1 MQTTCGEFLMHAAV
15 ITAYD
20 APPVY
25 GEHPEPVAQGEHEM
39 VVDVL
44 AAGLHHLTR
53 AKADGTHY
61 SATGVFPLVPGADA
75 VVRDSSGRLRYAA
88 LDDTNLGTFAER
100 TVIDTRRSVVLPGDV
115 DPVRIAA
122 AMNPGMSSWVALSR
136 RITFHAGQRVLIL
149 GATGNAGRMAV
160 QIAKRFGAA
169 QVFAAGRDATRLR
182 ALPGLGADQAL
193 TFDEIAAAADVDV
206 VLDFVW
212 GAPAAGAMLPMLTAR
227 ADRSAPLTWVQIGSM
242 AGASAPIPSAA
253 LRAAR
258 LEIVGSGIGSVSP
271 RDFIAELPE
280 LAKAVTEGALDV
292 QARAVP
298 LARIAQAWSETTGE
312 RLVLVP

>member
-1 MQTTCGEFLMHAAV
+1 MRAAV
-15 ITAYD
+15 LTSYGTPPAYS
-20 APPVY
+20 
-25 GEHPEPVAQGEHEM
+25 EHPDPVARSEHDM

-53 AKADGTHY
+53 AKADGSHY
-61 SATGVFPLVPGADA
+61 SATGVFPLVPGVDG
-75 VVRDSSGRLRYAA
+75 VVRDPQGRLRYAV

-100 TVIDTRRSVVLPGDV
+100 TVIDARRSIVLPDDA

-122 AMNPGMSSWVALSR
+122 AMNPGMSSWVALRR
-136 RITFHAGQRVLIL
+136 RITFREGQRVLIL
-149 GATGNAGRMAV
+149 GATGSAGRMAV

-169 QVFAAGRDATRLR
+169 EVFAVGRDAERLKT
-182 ALPGLGADQAL
+182 LTELGAHQAL

-212 GAPAAGAMLPMLTAR
+212 GAPAAGAMLPILTAR
-227 ADRSAPLTWVQIGSM
+227 ADRSAPLTWVQIGSI
-242 AGASAPIPSAA
+242 AGDPAPIPSAA

-258 LEIVGSGIGSVSP
+258 LQIVGSGIGSVSP

-280 LAKAVTEGALDV
+280 LVAAVTDNALDV

-298 LARIAQAWSETTGE
+298 LARIGQAWNEPASE
-312 RLVLVP
+312 RLVFVP

>member
-1 MQTTCGEFLMHAAV
+1 MHAAV

-20 APPVY
+20 APPAY
-25 GEHPEPVAQGEHEM
+25 GEHPEPVARGEHEM

-53 AKADGTHY
+53 SKANGTHY
-61 SATGVFPLVPGADA
+61 SATGVFPLVPGVDA
-75 VVRDSSGRLRYAA
+75 VVRDSSGRLRYAV

-100 TVIDTRRSVVLPGDV
+100 TVIDVRRSVVLPDEV

-122 AMNPGMSSWVALSR
+122 AMNPGMSSWVALRR
-136 RITFHAGQRVLIL
+136 RIAFRAGQRVLVL
-149 GATGNAGRMAV
+149 GATGSAGRMAIQV
-160 QIAKRFGAA
+160 AKRFGAA
-169 QVFAAGRDATRLR
+169 QVFAAGRDATRLE
-182 ALPGLGADQAL
+182 ALPGLGADRAL
-193 TFDEIAAAADVDV
+193 TFDELAAAADVDV

-212 GAPAAGAMLPMLTAR
+212 GAPAADAMLPMLTAR
-227 ADRSAPLTWVQIGSM
+227 TDRSAPLTWVQIGSM

-258 LEIVGSGIGSVSP
+258 LEIVGSGIGSVPP

-280 LAKAVTEGALDV
+280 LAQAVTEGALDV

-298 LARIAQAWSETTGE
+298 LARIAEAWSQETGE
-312 RLVLVP
+312 RLVFVP

>member
-1 MQTTCGEFLMHAAV
+1 MRAAV

-25 GEHPEPVAQGEHEM
+25 GECPEPVARGEHEI

-53 AKADGTHY
+53 AKANGTHY
-61 SATGVFPLVPGADA
+61 TATGVFPLVPGVDA
-75 VVRDSSGRLRYAA
+75 VVRDPSGTLRYAV

-100 TVIDTRRSVVLPGDV
+100 TVIDTRRSVVLPDDV

-122 AMNPGMSSWVALSR
+122 AMNPGMSSWVALRR
-136 RITFHAGQRVLIL
+136 RITFRDGQSVLVL
-149 GATGNAGRMAV
+149 GATGSAGRMAI

-182 ALPGLGADQAL
+182 TLPALGADQAL
-193 TFDEIAAAADVDV
+193 AFGEIAAAADVDV

-212 GAPAAGAMLPMLTAR
+212 GTPAADAMLPLLTAR
-227 ADRSAPLTWVQIGSM
+227 ADRSAPLTWIQIGSM

-258 LEIVGSGIGSVSP
+258 LNIVGSGIGSVSP

-280 LAKAVTEGALDV
+280 LAKAVTEGAIDV
-292 QARAVP
+292 NARTVP
-298 LARIAQAWSETTGE
+298 LSRIATAWSEATTE
-312 RLVLVP
+312 RVVFVP

>member
-1 MQTTCGEFLMHAAV
+1 MHAAV

-20 APPVY
+20 APPAY
-25 GEHPEPVAQGEHEM
+25 GEHPEPVARGEHEM

-53 AKADGTHY
+53 SKANGTHY
-61 SATGVFPLVPGADA
+61 SATGVFPLVPGVDG
-75 VVRDSSGRLRYAA
+75 VVRDSSGRLRYAV

-100 TVIDTRRSVVLPGDV
+100 TVIDVRRSVVLPDGV

-122 AMNPGMSSWVALSR
+122 AMNPGMSSWVALRR
-136 RITFHAGQRVLIL
+136 RIAFRAGQRVLVL
-149 GATGNAGRMAV
+149 GATGSAGRMAIQV
-160 QIAKRFGAA
+160 AKRFGAA
-169 QVFAAGRDATRLR
+169 QVFAAGRDTTRLE
-182 ALPGLGADQAL
+182 ALSGLGAYRAL
-193 TFDEIAAAADVDV
+193 TFDEIATAADVDV

-212 GAPAAGAMLPMLTAR
+212 GAPAADAMLPMLTAR

-258 LEIVGSGIGSVSP
+258 LEIVGSGIGSVPP

-280 LAKAVTEGALDV
+280 LAQAVTEGALDV

-298 LARIAQAWSETTGE
+298 LARIAEAWSQEAGE
-312 RLVLVP
+312 RLVFVP

>member
-1 MQTTCGEFLMHAAV
+1 MHAAV

-20 APPVY
+20 APPVH
-25 GEHPEPVAQGEHEM
+25 GEHPEPMARGEHEI

-53 AKADGTHY
+53 AKAAGTHY
-61 SATGVFPLVPGADA
+61 SATGVFPLVPGADG
-75 VVRDSSGRLRYAA
+75 VVRDSSGRLRYAV
-88 LDDTNLGTFAER
+88 LEDTNLGTFAER
-100 TVIDTRRSVVLPGDV
+100 TVIDVRRSVVLPDDV

-122 AMNPGMSSWVALSR
+122 AMNPGMSSWVALRR
-136 RITFHAGQRVLIL
+136 RIAFREGQRVLIL
-149 GATGNAGRMAV
+149 GATGSAGRMAI

-169 QVFAAGRDATRLR
+169 QVFAAGRDATRLE
-182 ALPGLGADQAL
+182 ALSGLGADRVL
-193 TFDEIAAAADVDV
+193 TYDDIAAAADVDV

-212 GAPAAGAMLPMLTAR
+212 GAPAAGAVLPMLTAR
-227 ADRSAPLTWVQIGSM
+227 ADRSAPLTWIQIGSM
-242 AGASAPIPSAA
+242 AGESAPIPSAA

-258 LEIVGSGIGSVSP
+258 LNIVGSGIGSVSP

-280 LAKAVTEGALDV
+280 LAQAVTEGALDV
-292 QARAVP
+292 RARAVP
-298 LARIAQAWSETTGE
+298 LARISRAWSEKTGE

>member
-1 MQTTCGEFLMHAAV
+1 MHAAV
-15 ITAYD
+15 ITAFD

-44 AAGLHHLTR
+44 AAGLHHLAR
-53 AKADGTHY
+53 AKANGSHY
-61 SATGVFPLVPGADA
+61 SATGVFPLVPGVDG
-75 VVRDSSGRLRYAA
+75 VVRDSSGRLRYVA

-100 TVIDTRRSVVLPGDV
+100 TVIDARRSVVLPDDV
-115 DPVRIAA
+115 DPVRIAG
-122 AMNPGMSSWVALSR
+122 AMNPGMSSWVALRR
-136 RITFHAGQRVLIL
+136 RIAFREGQRVLIL
-149 GATGNAGRMAV
+149 GATGNAGRMAI

-169 QVFAAGRDATRLR
+169 EVFAVGRDATRLK
-182 ALPGLGADQAL
+182 ALPDLGADQAL
-193 TFDEIAAAADVDV
+193 TFDEVAAAADVDV

-242 AGASAPIPSAA
+242 AGASAPIPSVA
-253 LRAAR
+253 LRATR
-258 LEIVGSGIGSVSP
+258 LKIVGSGIGSVP
-271 RDFIAELPE
+271 ARDFIAELPE
-280 LAKAVTEGALDV
+280 LAKAVTEGAIDV

-298 LARIAQAWSETTGE
+298 LARIAQAWSEKTSE
-312 RLVLVP
+312 RLVFVP